1 MFFCFYYFKLYM
13 IEVNIG
19 SGYIGYVYNICFGL
33 LNCWFIKFILLRLY
47 IVIYKR
53 ELFIRYLKWF
63 YNYYC

>member
-53 ELFIRYLKWF
+53 ELFI
-63 YNYYC
+63 